1 MGCVMKTKDEE
12 ANTWLFKVVI
22 IFIVAGFLL
31 SLIPLAKAQE
41 TQKREGGLADA
52 GHGRGR

>member
-1 MGCVMKTKDEE
+1 MKTTDEE
-12 ANTWLFKVVI
+12 TNAWLFKVVI

-41 TQKREGGLADA
+41 TQKRPQHLRDA
-52 GHGRGR
+52 FHDGAL

>member
-1 MGCVMKTKDEE
+1 MKVTDEE
-12 ANTWLFKVVI
+12 ANTWLFKIVI

-41 TQKREGGLADA
+41 THNGKEYFLDAFHGG
-52 GHGRGR
+52 GS

>member
-1 MGCVMKTKDEE
+1 MKTTDEE

-22 IFIVAGFLL
+22 MFIVAGFLL

-41 TQKREGGLADA
+41 TQKGNEYFLNAFHGGGL
-52 GHGRGR
+52 